1 MYDRGKTMNRGF
13 TLVELLIVIVLIGV
27 LTLIALPKYQT
38 SVERARALEA
48 MENICYIAEYIYT
61 HREIDSGFSFNLSD
75 MPDGIKSKYFTISSD
90 GSTATRNG
98 SDWNYSITATGCQDG
113 TGSTDC
119 ARLDLPSM
127 HCGD

>member
-1 MYDRGKTMNRGF
+1 MKEGF

-38 SVERARALEA
+38 SMERARALEA
-48 MENICYIAEYIYT
+48 MENICYLAEYIYT
-61 HREIDSGFSFNLSD
+61 HQEIDSGFSFNLSE

-90 GSTATRNG
+90 GTTATRTG
-98 SDWNYSITATGCQDG
+98 SDWSYTITANGCQNVG
-113 TGSTDC
+113 TSNDC

-127 HCGD
+127 HCGL